1 MSEVV
6 KELRRELAMRR
17 TCYPNW
23 VAAGRL
29 TKATADHRIAMMEQ
43 AIVALEVNQPK
54 QQSMFG
60 AMEVP

>member
-1 MSEVV
+1 MTEVL
-6 KELRRELAMRR
+6 KELRRELGMRR

-29 TKATADHRIAMMEQ
+29 TKATADHRIAMIEQ

-54 QQSMFG
+54 QQSIFEG
-60 AMEVP
+60 SGS